1 MDISKDNTST
11 KTSFIIHNS
20 FYEPIKSFSNVEM
33 GKLFHAIFKYHLK
46 EDFEELDDKT
56 NIAFE
61 FFKNQFN
68 FDNAKWE
75 KTREARRSS
84 GKKGGRPKNEDKAKK
99 ANAFSEKKS
108 KANKA
113 VNVNGNVNVNSNVN
127 VNDIKKKA
135 SPSDAIITILED
147 LNKRTKSKKGF
158 SPLAHS
164 NQNLIKARMSEGYT
178 VEDFILVNK
187 KKCEQWMNDSE
198 MAQYLRPQTL
208 YSNKFEGYLNQIEV
222 KTVKQVNPKY
232 QTADERRRENNKK
245 VFEQSIQEIDNVY
258 GTGGN
263 ASSEGVIGAEAQGNS
278 GFFSQ
283 LCRELPQGDDG

>member
-135 SPSDAIITILED
+135 SPSDEIIIILED
-147 LNKRTKSKKGF
+147 LNKRIKSEKGF
-158 SPLAHS
+158 SPLVQY

>member
-1 MDISKDNTST
+1 MDISEDDTST

-46 EDFEELDDKT
+46 EAFEDLDDKT

-99 ANAFSEKKS
+99 ANAFSEKQS

-113 VNVNGNVNVNSNVN
+113 VNVNDNVND
-127 VNDIKKKA
+127 NDIKKKA
-135 SPSDAIITILED
+135 SPSDEIFIILED
-147 LNKRTKSKKGF
+147 LNKRTKSKK
-158 SPLAHS
+158 
-164 NQNLIKARMSEGYT
+164 
-178 VEDFILVNK
+178 
-187 KKCEQWMNDSE
+187 
-198 MAQYLRPQTL
+198 
-208 YSNKFEGYLNQIEV
+208 
-222 KTVKQVNPKY
+222 
-232 QTADERRRENNKK
+232 
-245 VFEQSIQEIDNVY
+245 
-258 GTGGN
+258 
-263 ASSEGVIGAEAQGNS
+263 
-278 GFFSQ
+278 
-283 LCRELPQGDDG
+283 

>member
-33 GKLFHAIFKYHLK
+33 GKLFHAIFKHHLK
-46 EDFEELDDKT
+46 EDFEDLDDKT

-135 SPSDAIITILED
+135 SPSDEIIIILED
-147 LNKRTKSKKGF
+147 LNKRIKSEKGF
-158 SPLAHS
+158 SPLVQY